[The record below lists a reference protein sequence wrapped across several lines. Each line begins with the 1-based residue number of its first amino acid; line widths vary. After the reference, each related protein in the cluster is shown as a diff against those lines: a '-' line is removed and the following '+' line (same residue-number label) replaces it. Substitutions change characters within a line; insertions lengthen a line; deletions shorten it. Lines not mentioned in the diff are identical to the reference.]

1 MTEIWVPVKGWEGL
15 YEISNLKRVRVVPR
29 RVRMLGGKYV
39 KLKPRILK
47 ITQYNSVRL
56 QAEGRKKRINL
67 NELFKEHFPDEWV
80 EPPKTSTK
88 HKLITFNGKTQNIT
102 KWAAELGLNRKTL
115 SNRLN
120 KGWPVGYALMKPPER
135 W

>member
-15 YEISNLKRVRVVPR
+15 YEISNLKQVRVVPR

-47 ITQYNSVRL
+47 ITKYNSVQL
-56 QAEGRKKRINL
+56 QAEGRKKQINL
-67 NELFKEHFPDEWV
+67 NELFKEHFPDEQI
-80 EPPKTSTK
+80 EPPKT
-88 HKLITFNGKTQNIT
+88 HANYRMITFNGKTQNIAQ
-102 KWAAELGLNRKTL
+102 WAKELGLNARTL
-115 SNRLN
+115 SKRLN
-120 KGWPVGYALMKPPER
+120 KGWPVGYALMKLPKR

>member
-29 RVRMLGGKYV
+29 RVRMIGGKYV

-47 ITQYNSVRL
+47 ITKYNSVQL
-56 QAEGRKKRINL
+56 QAEGRKKEINL
-67 NELFKEHFPDEWV
+67 NKLFKEHFPDEWV
-80 EPPKTSTK
+80 EPSKTPANYK
-88 HKLITFNGKTQNIT
+88 MITFNGKTQNVAQ
-102 KWAAELGLNRKTL
+102 WAKELGLNARTL

-120 KGWPVGYALMKPPER
+120 KGWPVGDALMKIPKR